1 MESDEQIAAYYTYIE
16 PVSARGQTPVPMK
29 ELVSAAS
36 TPAAE
41 RRREDR
47 DN

>member
-1 MESDEQIAAYYTYIE
+1 MEGGEQIAAYYTHIE
-16 PVSARGQTPVPMK
+16 LVSARGQTPVPMK

-36 TPAAE
+36 APAAE